1 MIMALNITGESAP
14 VQWGVL
20 PIVPRGWLEII
31 LVPWLGEV

>member
-1 MIMALNITGESAP
+1 MELNITGESAP

-20 PIVPRGWLEII
+20 PTVPRAWLKIV